1 MAQPTVSVH
10 GARELRAAL
19 KRAGVE
25 VNDLKA
31 ANERVG
37 ELVARAAA
45 PRGPLRTGKLTA
57 SLRAAKAAGRA
68 RVLAGSAA
76 VPYAGP
82 IHWGWEARH
91 IAPQPF
97 IADAARSTESAWL
110 GEYEAA
116 LAALIRKVENA

>member
-1 MAQPTVSVH
+1 M
-10 GARELRAAL
+10 
-19 KRAGVE
+19 KRAGIDLS
-25 VNDLKA
+25 DLKA

-57 SLRAAKAAGRA
+57 TLRAAKAAGRA

-110 GEYEAA
+110 GEYESAIA
-116 LAALIRKVENA
+116 DVIRKVESA